1 MKKNTFKKILG
12 LCLTIIL
19 CVSICALIG
28 RTTNGFTNSVT
39 ESMINEDNLVHTLEE
54 YESKAGTFANGLTWK
69 INSNDSITVSGTY
82 SENNAEDY
90 EFVLGTVTVE
100 KEDYYTLSG
109 ASRGSVDT
117 FYIEATYEDSTGNK
131 KTLVSDF
138 SDTMT
143 SPEKLTEGTVVTLKI
158 IVKPGCSFAYHTI
171 KPTFVPGAEVGE
183 F

>member
-19 CVSICALIG
+19 CVSICAVIG

-39 ESMINEDNLVHTLEE
+39 ESMINKDNLVHTLEE
-54 YESKAGTFANGLTWK
+54 YESNAGTFANGLTWK

-82 SENNAEDY
+82 SENNEAAY

-109 ASRGSVDT
+109 ASRGSEST
-117 FYIEATYEDSTGNK
+117 YYIQATYENASGNTV
-131 KTLVSDF
+131 TLVSDF

-143 SPEKLTEGTVVTLKI
+143 TPDKLTEGTVVTLKI
-158 IVKPGCSFAYHTI
+158 IVNPGCSFTYHTF
-171 KPTFVPGAEVGE
+171 KPTFVAGTEVGA